1 MFLIA
6 HARIIFRVKVIFL
19 EENVKKTIISR
30 IMLMAMA
37 ASLAGLFGCDE
48 EKSAYSG
55 ETCHPFREKTCHF
68 LNNFKL
74 KLSKYLVA
82 SFVQNFFPFFFA

>member
-1 MFLIA
+1 MPKKLFLYLKRKFF
-6 HARIIFRVKVIFL
+6 HH
-19 EENVKKTIISR
+19 ISR
-30 IMLMAMA
+30 AIKDA
-37 ASLAGLFGCDE
+37 
-48 EKSAYSG
+48 AYSG

-74 KLSKYLVA
+74 KLSNYLMA